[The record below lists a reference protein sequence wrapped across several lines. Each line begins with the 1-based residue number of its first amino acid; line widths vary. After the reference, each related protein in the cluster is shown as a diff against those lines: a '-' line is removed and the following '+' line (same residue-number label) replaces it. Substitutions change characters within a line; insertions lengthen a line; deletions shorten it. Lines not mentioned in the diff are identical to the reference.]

1 MEVLET
7 VTEMADRLSPSE
19 QLRLVEHL
27 AKRLQTRKI
36 ETKKPIDL
44 YGSWRGKFP
53 EDIDVEADI
62 REIRDEWKKELD
74 EFEL

>member
-19 QLRLVEHL
+19 QLQLVEHL
-27 AKRLQTRKI
+27 AKRLQARTLN
-36 ETKKPIDL
+36 TKKPLDL

-53 EDIDVEADI
+53 EDIDIEADI

-74 EFEL
+74 EYGL

>member
-1 MEVLET
+1 MDVLEK
-7 VTEMADRLSPSE
+7 VTEMADKLSPPE

-27 AKRLQTRKI
+27 ARRLRTKAL
-36 ETKKPIDL
+36 ETKKL
-44 YGSWRGKFP
+44 HSLRGSWKGKFP

-74 EFEL
+74 EL

>member
-1 MEVLET
+1 MDVLEK
-7 VTEMADRLSPSE
+7 VTQMADRLSPLE
-19 QLRLVEHL
+19 QLQLVEHL
-27 AKRLQTRKI
+27 AKRLRTRTF
-36 ETKKPIDL
+36 EAKKPINL

-74 EFEL
+74 EL

>member
-1 MEVLET
+1 MDVLEK
-7 VTEMADRLSPSE
+7 VTQLADRLSPPE

-27 AKRLQTRKI
+27 ARRLQTSTL
-36 ETKKPIDL
+36 EAKKSLNL

-53 EDIDVEADI
+53 EDINVEADI

-74 EFEL
+74 EL